1 MPIPVIAKTRLL
13 PAALLALLLLAV
25 PACAQT
31 LLDMMKQP
39 GSITLMRHAN
49 APLEG
54 APSSKAPGANNL
66 ADCATQRNL
75 GDAGRAQARRLNG
88 VFAQAGVRFE
98 HVYASAFCR
107 CQDTADLIM
116 GAKVAVLPQL
126 TSFYVKPPPG
136 QDYVLTEKD
145 AAQIAALKA
154 FMLAL
159 PPGDRAL
166 LVTHG
171 SVVEAM
177 ADIDTDDTEV
187 AVMVRD
193 GAGGFK
199 MIGRGVP

>member
-1 MPIPVIAKTRLL
+1 MPIPFKASKQLF
-13 PAALLALLLLAV
+13 PAALLALLIVAA

-31 LLDMMKQP
+31 LLDLMKQP

-66 ADCATQRNL
+66 ADCTTQRNL
-75 GDAGRAQARRLNG
+75 GDAGRAQARRLNI
-88 VFAQAGVRFE
+88 VFKEAGVRFE
-98 HVYASAFCR
+98 HVHTSAFCR

-136 QDYVLTEKD
+136 QDYVLTAKD
-145 AAQIAALKA
+145 AAQIVALKA

-187 AVMVRD
+187 AVMLRD

-199 MIGRGVP
+199 LIGRGVP

>member
-1 MPIPVIAKTRLL
+1 MFRQ
-13 PAALLALLLLAV
+13 AA
-25 PACAQT
+25 
-31 LLDMMKQP
+31 
-39 GSITLMRHAN
+39 
-49 APLEG
+49 
-54 APSSKAPGANNL
+54 
-66 ADCATQRNL
+66 
-75 GDAGRAQARRLNG
+75 
-88 VFAQAGVRFE
+88 VRFE
-98 HVYASAFCR
+98 HVYTSAFCR
-107 CQDTADLIM
+107 CQDTADAIM
-116 GAKVAVLPQL
+116 GAKVAVLPAL

-187 AVMVRD
+187 AVMIRD